1 MQNTHYLLV
10 GTLSIGIPGK
20 AIYYYFTLVG
30 YEIVIA
36 YSALCPSLAI
46 YHFISNAHSWNK
58 LLFNCIVIWQLTF
71 KISANGRFT
80 TLLILIVLEY

>member
-20 AIYYYFTLVG
+20 AIYYYYFTLVG

-36 YSALCPSLAI
+36 YSEHYAPHWLFTTSYPTHTHGINYCLTV
-46 YHFISNAHSWNK
+46 
-58 LLFNCIVIWQLTF
+58 LLFG
-71 KISANGRFT
+71 S
-80 TLLILIVLEY
+80 